1 MYHIMES
8 LILNINT
15 AMMNLNNSKYISGI
29 MMILMNLGSRY
40 ISNDISEFQET
51 VLSSSILRKIFIFT
65 VFFISTR
72 DIIVS
77 FILTVLFVILVSGLF
92 NENSKYCILPIKTKP
107 QEIRISKEEF
117 DLAQSIVQ
125 KYNKQ
130 KNQNH

>member
-1 MYHIMES
+1 MEALLLS
-8 LILNINT
+8 
-15 AMMNLNNSKYISGI
+15 LNNSKYIAGI

-40 ISNDISEFQET
+40 ISHDISEFQET
-51 VLSSSILRKIFIFT
+51 ILSSSILRRIFIFT

-77 FILTVLFVILVSGLF
+77 VILTILFTVLVSGLF

-107 QEIRISKEEF
+107 KEVKITKEEY

-130 KNQNH
+130 IQEKQKKI

>member
-1 MYHIMES
+1 MEA
-8 LILNINT
+8 LILSANA
-15 AMMNLNNSKYISGI
+15 AMMSLNNSKYIAGI

-40 ISNDISEFQET
+40 ISHDISEFQET

-72 DIIVS
+72 DIVVS
-77 FILTVLFVILVSGLF
+77 VILTLLFVVLVSGLF

-107 QEIRISKEEF
+107 VEVRITKEEY

-125 KYNKQ
+125 KYRTQNKM
-130 KNQNH
+130 N